1 MTHTGVSYEFAGALG
16 DLAAA
21 LPDPVILLNAAG
33 EVRWGNTAA
42 EQLFGITLSDG
53 AGRSMLDFLHPDDV
67 EMALVSVTAMQRKEV
82 GTLLEMRVR
91 AADGWRL
98 VEARGRYFGA
108 DMLVIVRDITDRRR
122 WEVVGDE
129 AAGFRAVMQNAAS
142 ITVIVEPDGTIR
154 SSSAPVTR
162 LLGRDQEL
170 LEGAPFALLVDTVDQ
185 PQLATALDAVRR
197 PGAPPLTT
205 DLRLVHHDASVVPF
219 ALTFTNLI
227 DDPTLGAV
235 VVTGHDVSDRVGTE
249 AELRESNS
257 LLATTLDSTA
267 DGILVVDRRGRIV
280 TFNRA
285 FAAIWSLPDAVLDK
299 RDDDEA
305 LAAALRHVRDP
316 DEFLAKVHEVY
327 ASPDTSS
334 QDVVHLNDGRVF
346 ERDSYPRALD
356 GKVVGRVWTFRDITE
371 HEQLKQLLRHQAL
384 HDSLTKLANQTLFRD
399 RIDHAIA
406 RLRRTE
412 RGVAVLFIDLDDFKN
427 VNDTLGHWVGDELLV
442 QMSERLTRELRQT
455 DTAARLGGDE
465 FAVLLDQLTDDHD
478 AVTIS
483 QRILAALQQPID
495 IAQRRLTLTA
505 SIGIAFGDQTTD
517 TDELLRNADLA
528 MYNAKAQGKNCRRVF
543 TPEMHASAVAG
554 LESLSI
560 SEK

>member
-1 MTHTGVSYEFAGALG
+1 MAHTGVSCEFAGALG
-16 DLAAA
+16 DLATA
-21 LPDPVILLNAAG
+21 LPDPVVLLNPAG
-33 EVRWGNTAA
+33 ELRWGNAAA

-67 EMALVSVTAMQRKEV
+67 EMALVSVAAMQRKEL

-98 VEARGRYFGA
+98 VEARGRCFGE
-108 DMLVIVRDITDRRR
+108 DMLVTVRDITDRRR

-129 AAGFRAVMQNAAS
+129 VAGFRAVMQNAAS
-142 ITVIVEPDGTIR
+142 ITMILEPDGAIR

-162 LLGRDQEL
+162 LLGHDQEL
-170 LEGAPFALLVDTVDQ
+170 LEGEPFAGIVVRADH
-185 PQLATALDAVRR
+185 PQLEAVWDVAKV

-205 DLRLVHHDASVVPF
+205 DLRLVRHDASVVPF

-267 DGILVVDRRGRIV
+267 DGILVVDRGGRIV

-285 FAAIWSLPDAVLDK
+285 FAAIWALPDAVLEK

-305 LAAALRHVRDP
+305 LAAALRLVRDP

-334 QDVVHLNDGRVF
+334 QDVVHLTDGRVF

-406 RLRRTE
+406 RLRRSQH
-412 RGVAVLFIDLDDFKN
+412 RVAVLFIDLDDFKN

-442 QMSERLTRELRQT
+442 QMSARLTRELRQT

-465 FAVLLDQLTDDHD
+465 FAVLLDELTDDHD

-505 SIGIAFGDQTTD
+505 SIGIAFGDHTTD

-528 MYNAKAQGKNCRRVF
+528 MYNAKAEGKNCRRVF
-543 TPEMHASAVAG
+543 TPDMHASAVAG